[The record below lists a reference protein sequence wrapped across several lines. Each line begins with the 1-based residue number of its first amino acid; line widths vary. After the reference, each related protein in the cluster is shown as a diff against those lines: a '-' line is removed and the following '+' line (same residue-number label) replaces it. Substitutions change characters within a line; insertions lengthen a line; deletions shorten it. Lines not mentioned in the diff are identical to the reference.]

1 MNLPPILPDDAL
13 VVRGGLNKP
22 GNFTEGAGVY
32 TDADDLLSRVSVQC
46 APGKTEKELAR
57 PLLNGQIGVTT
68 LGRLRA
74 AGGQVEPAPT
84 AGNPDH
90 CLLRGLNAATASGLF
105 TPTKPNPH
113 RVK

>member
-1 MNLPPILPDDAL
+1 MASLPDDAL
-13 VVRGGLNKP
+13 VVRGGLNEP
-22 GNFTEGAGVY
+22 DNFSKGTGVN
-32 TDADDLLSRVSVQC
+32 TDTDGLLSEVSVQC

-68 LGRLRA
+68 LGRVRA
-74 AGGQVEPAPT
+74 AGGEVDPDPT

-90 CLLRGLNAATASGLF
+90 CLLRGLDAATASSLF
-105 TPTKPNPH
+105 TPTKSNPY